1 MSRALEAAKDTITA
15 APPVYVAAQTLIFG
29 VPLAD
34 WASMLAI
41 VYTGLLIFHQVRV
54 NVLPWLHGLIRK
66 PPATP
71 AATVEP

>member
-34 WASMLAI
+34 WASLLAI
-41 VYTGLLIFHQVRV
+41 IYTGLLILHQVRV
-54 NVLPWLHGLIRK
+54 NVLPWLHSLVRK
-66 PPATP
+66 RPATAP
-71 AATVEP
+71 AVES

>member
-1 MSRALEAAKDTITA
+1 MSRALEAAKDLTTA

-41 VYTGLLIFHQVRV
+41 LYTVLLTVHHVRV
-54 NVLPWLHGLIRK
+54 NILPWLHGLVRK